1 MVKKGILVFLVMTTL
16 FSCSSS
22 DSTSDTNGSGSGT
35 ETTVAMV
42 TRIDGVV
49 YDTPPQNGGNLA
61 EDSGG
66 INFGG
71 SSYFL
76 LKGYKNFAAGKT
88 SAKVGSKIYNI
99 YLAIPKNDL
108 SIGTH
113 NFNSTFNSGD
123 YYADIDIS
131 GVIPS
136 ENAITTSGYI
146 KVTSYDAATK
156 LLKGNFN
163 FTTNDGV
170 TTTAVSHTL
179 IGSFAYKLP

>member
-1 MVKKGILVFLVMTTL
+1 MVKKGFFVFLFLTTL
-16 FSCSSS
+16 LSCSSS
-22 DSTSDTNGSGSGT
+22 DTANGSSESGEGT
-35 ETTVAMV
+35 ESTAAMV

-61 EDSGG
+61 ENSGG

-76 LKGYKNFAAGKT
+76 LKGYKNFAVGKT
-88 SAKVGSKIYNI
+88 VAKVGSKTYSI

-108 SIGTH
+108 SVGTH
-113 NFNSTFNSGD
+113 NFTTTFNLGN

-131 GVIPS
+131 GGIPI
-136 ENAITTSGYI
+136 ENAITNSGYI
-146 KVTSYDAATK
+146 KVTSYDATTK

-170 TTTAVSHTL
+170 NTTAISHTL
-179 IGSFAYKLP
+179 IGSFAYILP